1 MSDSRI
7 KNSKRNLKSA
17 IILQIINIILPF
29 VVRTLILYKLGEE
42 YQGLNGFFVYINS
55 SGT

>member
-42 YQGLNGFFVYINS
+42 YQGLNDLFTSILQVP
-55 SGT
+55 